1 MSAAVSNK
9 HRRPPR
15 RPEGAPRAEPVRR
28 LAPGEAAET
37 PYATGYHAPV
47 LLRETIELLVTDPGG
62 LYLDGTLGGG
72 GHSAALLDAL
82 GPHGR
87 VIGVDRDPEALAAA
101 RARLADAEAAGR
113 FLAVQGTF
121 ADLDRHLAVLAAQR
135 HPILQAPI
143 LQAPILQAPILQAP
157 ILQAPSLPAPASR
170 PDVPL
175 ASGGAAADPDDLPAR
190 PDAPARDAASA
201 RFPNPSPSD
210 PGAEEG
216 ALSVAGPDAAAPA
229 GGASVPRGVLH
240 GVLLDLGI
248 SSHQIDEAA
257 RGFAFAADGPLDM
270 RMDPTTGESAA
281 DLLARLD
288 RQAIADLLRAYGE
301 EPRAWNIAG
310 LVEAARPQTT
320 GALAT
325 LVRAA
330 VPVRDEKKS
339 LARTFQA
346 LRIAVNDEIGQL
358 EQALQTSL
366 DALRPGG
373 RLAVIAYH
381 SLEDRRAKRFLR
393 FGNLAGDDRRDFY
406 GNTLSPLVPLTRKP
420 VAASDEET
428 AANPRARSARL
439 RVAEKR
445 TIEDTPGLLADQA

>member
-1 MSAAVSNK
+1 MSAAVSKK
-9 HRRPPR
+9 HRPPR
-15 RPEGAPRAEPVRR
+15 RETSREPVRR

-47 LLRETIELLVTDPGG
+47 LLRETVDLLVTDPDG

-82 GPHGR
+82 GPRGR

-121 ADLDRHLAVLAAQR
+121 ADLDRHLAVLAAQQ
-135 HPILQAPI
+135 HPILEGT
-143 LQAPILQAPILQAP
+143 
-157 ILQAPSLPAPASR
+157 PS
-170 PDVPL
+170 
-175 ASGGAAADPDDLPAR
+175 ADHPE
-190 PDAPARDAASA
+190 
-201 RFPNPSPSD
+201 
-210 PGAEEG
+210 AEEG
-216 ALSVAGPDAAAPA
+216 AVPVAGPDAAPPR
-229 GGASVPRGVLH
+229 ASVPRGVLH

-358 EQALQTSL
+358 EQALQAGL

-373 RLAVIAYH
+373 RLAVISYH

-393 FGNLAGDDRRDFY
+393 FGNLEGDDRRDFY
-406 GNTLSPLVPLTRKP
+406 GNTLSPLAPVTRKP

-439 RVAEKR
+439 RVAEKQQVDENPELPDEL
-445 TIEDTPGLLADQA
+445 T